1 MTYEI
6 NLNYPAK
13 NFDKRIRFL
22 VLHYTAKNFEDS
34 LEILTQEAFGVS
46 GHYLIPESSI
56 DGKKQIFQL
65 VPEKHRAWHAGVSAW
80 QGRIHLNDTSIGI
93 EIVNLGYQEEGEKR
107 RWFPFL
113 DYQIEL
119 IIELAK
125 DIIERY
131 QLHPTCVVG
140 HSDISPE
147 RKADPGPL
155 FPWKKLYEQGIG
167 AWYEDE
173 CKKEMERRL
182 SNETTDI
189 RWLQRHLKT
198 YGYSI
203 EETGELD
210 KKPNRLS
217 ALFKCTF
224 GQPIIQASQTKKLM
238 RYSTHSLK
246 SIFLKSFLAT
256 KLIREV

>member
-210 KKPNRLS
+210 KKTQQVVCAFQMHFRPTDYSGIPDKETYAILYALVKKYFPEKVSSPLS
-217 ALFKCTF
+217 
-224 GQPIIQASQTKKLM
+224 
-238 RYSTHSLK
+238 
-246 SIFLKSFLAT
+246 
-256 KLIREV
+256 